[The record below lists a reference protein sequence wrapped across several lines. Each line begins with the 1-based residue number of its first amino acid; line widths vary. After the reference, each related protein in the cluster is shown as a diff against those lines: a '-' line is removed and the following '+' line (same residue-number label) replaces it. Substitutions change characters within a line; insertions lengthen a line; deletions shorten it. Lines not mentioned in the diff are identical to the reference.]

1 MCGEGHRGLGSHV
14 EGVSNPHGAP
24 LRWLFCH
31 SHVSESATPWT
42 AARQVSLSFT
52 ISQSLLKLMSIKSA
66 MPSNHLILC
75 CPLLLLPQSFPTSGS
90 FPTSQLFA
98 SGESLTKGLVVYVE
112 VQEILKTQ
120 ERVVA
125 LRLRTEQRP
134 SGYKRE
140 NK

>member
-1 MCGEGHRGLGSHV
+1 M
-14 EGVSNPHGAP
+14 
-24 LRWLFCH
+24 
-31 SHVSESATPWT
+31 
-42 AARQVSLSFT
+42 
-52 ISQSLLKLMSIKSA
+52 
-66 MPSNHLILC
+66 
-75 CPLLLLPQSFPTSGS
+75 
-90 FPTSQLFA
+90 
-98 SGESLTKGLVVYVE
+98 TKGLVVYVE